1 MRDLQL
7 TILLHSNLC
16 HIYSAWDILK
26 PNSECLAAALNGKLD
41 ELAVEGRA
49 IRETLNN
56 WKTNFE
62 EWIEAG
68 STPLLTS
75 QSLLAT
81 VYFHAISIYL
91 SGIFD
96 YRPQFNH
103 INAPRLSQCVVQ
115 SHVDSIISTGL
126 MTLRTTNLGGI
137 LLFFPL
143 RVAGSRVTSR
153 QEAETIIQ
161 MLNEISKRSFVVADA
176 FVTDLEDLWQGK
188 GI

>member
-1 MRDLQL
+1 V
-7 TILLHSNLC
+7 
-16 HIYSAWDILK
+16 WDVLK
-26 PNSECLAAALNGKLD
+26 PNSECPAAGLNCKLD
-41 ELAVEGRA
+41 DLAVEGRA
-49 IRETLNN
+49 IREALNN
-56 WKTNFE
+56 WNTNFE
-62 EWIEAG
+62 QWIKAG

-75 QSLLAT
+75 QSLLAKI
-81 VYFHAISIYL
+81 YFHSISIYL

-103 INAPRLSQCVVQ
+103 INAPRLAQGVVQ
-115 SHVDSIISTGL
+115 NLVDSIISTGL
-126 MTLRTTNLGGI
+126 TTLRTTNLGGI

-143 RVAGSRVTSR
+143 RVAGARVTSR
-153 QEAETIIQ
+153 QEAETIVQ